1 MTTKTMYAT
10 RDFRDAG
17 SERAFAAGEP
27 IRDVSDGEMANYA
40 AAGLASPDKPKA
52 PAMSDTKGGDKPA

>member
-27 IRDVSDGEMANYA
+27 IRDVSDGAMANYA
-40 AAGLASPDKPKA
+40 AAGLATSDKPKA
-52 PAMSDTKGGDKPA
+52 PATSDTKGGDKPA